1 MHLNLQK
8 VIAALA
14 YVCVCTF
21 CVFIN
26 YAVYI
31 CALLFIDWENQF
43 YLYSLI
49 YRLLKLKKYQG
60 KCRKKTKILFLW
72 NSVNFV
78 EI

>member
-1 MHLNLQK
+1 MHFNLQK

-26 YAVYI
+26 YADYI
-31 CALLFIDWENQF
+31 CTLLFIDWENQF

-49 YRLLKLKKYQG
+49 HRLLKLKKYQG

-78 EI
+78 ES